1 MSRFERHRRG
11 MTLIEVLVALA
22 VVAITLTA
30 GLKAA
35 GGLTVNA
42 QRLTDLTIAQWCVE
56 NELTVLRVTHAL
68 PGPGDS
74 DFSCAQLGHEWQ
86 GVLHVKTVPGN
97 ADYRQ
102 IEAQVMDEKQQTILR
117 LSTVMSRF

>member
-1 MSRFERHRRG
+1 MMSLERRG

-42 QRLTDLTIAQWCVE
+42 QRLTDLTLSQWCLE
-56 NELTVLRVTHAL
+56 NELVNVKLSRAF
-68 PGPGDS
+68 PSPGDNE
-74 DFSCAQLGHEWQ
+74 FQCAQLGRELS
-86 GVLHVKTVPGN
+86 GVIHTKAVPAN
-97 ADYRQ
+97 PDFRQ
-102 IEAQVMDEKQQTILR
+102 VEVQVFDENKLGILR
-117 LSTVMSRF
+117 LVTVVPRH